1 MGPSGTFIALLLLTG
16 SALAADAPPAAPDAG
31 PVAGPL
37 AAADALRAGR
47 AGDAE
52 NLATEALAAKNLA
65 ALDRAHLLLNRA
77 LAREELGRRRDALAD
92 FDDAI
97 GLKVLPDDELSR
109 AWFDRGV
116 TLDELG
122 RTDEAIGDYSAALK
136 LAPQFAPALN
146 NRANAERRL
155 GRLPE
160 AKADYQAALA
170 ANDKEKEYPY
180 YGLGQIAESEG
191 NAKDAA
197 EDYRMALAANGQY
210 TLAAQRL
217 AALGTQPGKIDLQPP
232 AMRGTPPVMTASY
245 EAPPELR
252 PAILGR
258 PEKKIAAR
266 KHAAPNP
273 TPNPAPAE
281 AVSGGG
287 TQVQLGA
294 FRDEASATLGWKD
307 LIAKSDGAL
316 DGLTPQVVVADIPG
330 KGRFYRLRTTV
341 SDDAPA
347 FCARLT
353 AKKLACLPVR

>member
-1 MGPSGTFIALLLLTG
+1 MGPSGTFIALLLLLTG
-16 SALAADAPPAAPDAG
+16 SALAADAPPAG

-37 AAADALRAGR
+37 ASADALRAGR

-52 NLATEALAAKNLA
+52 NLATEALAAKDLA
-65 ALDRAHLLLNRA
+65 APDRSHLLLNRA
-77 LAREELGRRRDALAD
+77 LAREELGRRRDALSD

-97 GLKVLPDDELSR
+97 ALKALPEDELSR

-180 YGLGQIAESEG
+180 YGLGQIAEAEG

-232 AMRGTPPVMTASY
+232 TVSAPPVVTASY
-245 EAPPELR
+245 EAPPDLR

-258 PEKKIAAR
+258 SEKKSVAPKHVTPKLALVEAA
-266 KHAAPNP
+266 
-273 TPNPAPAE
+273 
-281 AVSGGG
+281 SGGG
-287 TQVQLGA
+287 TQIQLGA
-294 FRDEASATLGWKD
+294 FRDETSATTGWKD

-341 SDDAPA
+341 SDDASG
-347 FCARLT
+347 FCAKLT
-353 AKKLACLPVR
+353 AKKLACLPVK